1 MIAVDVRFETLHIL
15 RTSPH
20 EIHYLLV
27 YIYISCSDAGRG
39 LLLLLN
45 HGVSIKMQLLL
56 SSHPPPYPTIAVIV
70 RENGVEYE
78 TTV

>member
-1 MIAVDVRFETLHIL
+1 MIAINVRFGTWHIL
-15 RTSPH
+15 RTSLH

-27 YIYISCSDAGRG
+27 YISCSDAGRG

-56 SSHPPPYPTIAVIV
+56 SSRPPPYPTRHHRP
-70 RENGVEYE
+70 REWRGV
-78 TTV
+78 